1 MQIFVGNLS
10 FATTEDDLKKLFSE
24 FGGVVSV
31 TILKNKDGKK
41 SRGFGFVEMA
51 DERAAYAAIAG
62 LNAKDFMERPLNVMV
77 AKPKPAKPPEPVA
90 PRKKEFRFRP
100 NAEDRLS
107 HQRKGFRKSKGFKPA
122 DNRADDRKSE
132 ARPGRFAR
140 KPDKFAPKP
149 RSRFN
154 TGRRSASYT
163 RKMGA
168 GEEQSQ
174 SRPWQRSERPAR
186 SSRPWQ
192 KSDGSKP
199 WQRSE
204 SAERPERKPKPWERS
219 DRPKKPW
226 TKEEGAARPW
236 KKTGDKPWRKSSG
249 PERKFRPAA
258 RKRQ

>member
-24 FGGVVSV
+24 FGSVVSV

-77 AKPKPAKPPEPVA
+77 AKPKPAKAPVVA
-90 PRKKEFRFRP
+90 VERKKEVRFRP

-122 DNRADDRKSE
+122 DNRADEKRSE
-132 ARPGRFAR
+132 ARPGRFVR

-163 RKMGA
+163 RRMGA
-168 GEEQSQ
+168 GEGQSH
-174 SRPWQRSERPAR
+174 
-186 SSRPWQ
+186 SRPWQ

-199 WQRSE
+199 W
-204 SAERPERKPKPWERS
+204 
-219 DRPKKPW
+219 
-226 TKEEGAARPW
+226 
-236 KKTGDKPWRKSSG
+236 RKSSA
-249 PERKFRPAA
+249 PARKFRPTA